1 MKQIVQPLRRERSWK
16 AAIRSVEGGSDEES
30 VMTLIP
36 MKQCRQGQRS
46 TQRVLPLGRLT
57 EISVTERPVTS
68 GNAKSASLWHVL
80 HTRSRQEKSLA
91 RVLHAAGIE
100 YYLPV
105 VDRVRFYGH
114 RKRTVTVPLF
124 SNYLF
129 VNGSLEVAYFATSTH
144 RVANVIPVLD
154 QEGFASDLEQIRRA
168 LSGGAD
174 LSPYRYLEIGLRV
187 RVTSGPF
194 RDIEGLIENHHRP
207 DRLILQ
213 IDTLG
218 RAASLEIDASLLE
231 LVD

>member
-1 MKQIVQPLRRERSWK
+1 
-16 AAIRSVEGGSDEES
+16 
-30 VMTLIP
+30 MTLIP
-36 MKQCRQGQRS
+36 MKHCKQGRRS
-46 TQRVLPLGRLT
+46 TPSVLTPSRLT
-57 EISVTERPVTS
+57 EISISECPETS
-68 GNAKSASLWHVL
+68 GNSESVSLWHVL

-91 RVLHAAGIE
+91 RALHAAGIE

-129 VNGSLEVAYFATSTH
+129 VNGPLEVAYFATSTQ

-154 QEGFASDLEQIRRA
+154 QKGFESDLEQIRRA
-168 LSGGAD
+168 LSGGAA
-174 LSPYRYLEIGLRV
+174 LSPFRYLEIGLRV

>member
-1 MKQIVQPLRRERSWK
+1 MRESL
-16 AAIRSVEGGSDEES
+16 
-30 VMTLIP
+30 MTLIP
-36 MKQCRQGQRS
+36 MQLS
-46 TQRVLPLGRLT
+46 TQRHQSSLETLSPSRVT
-57 EISVTERPVTS
+57 EISVPPRPALS
-68 GNAKSASLWHVL
+68 GNSAGESLWHVL

-91 RVLHAAGIE
+91 RTLHAAGIE

-105 VDRVRFYGH
+105 VNRVRFYGH

-129 VNGSLEVAYFATSTH
+129 VNGPLEVAYFATSTQ

-154 QEGFASDLEQIRRA
+154 QKGFVSDLEQIRRA

-194 RDIEGLIENHHRP
+194 RDIEGLIENHHQP

>member
-1 MKQIVQPLRRERSWK
+1 ML
-16 AAIRSVEGGSDEES
+16 IRTQGHQGSLETTRPS
-30 VMTLIP
+30 PV
-36 MKQCRQGQRS
+36 
-46 TQRVLPLGRLT
+46 T
-57 EISVTERPVTS
+57 EISVGQRPAMS
-68 GNAKSASLWHVL
+68 GNAAGESLWHVL

-91 RVLHAAGIE
+91 RTLEAAGIR
-100 YYLPV
+100 YYLPL

-124 SNYLF
+124 TNYLF
-129 VNGSLEVAYFATSTH
+129 VNGPLEAAYFANSTQ

-174 LSPYRYLEIGLRV
+174 LSPFRYLEIGLRV

>member
-1 MKQIVQPLRRERSWK
+1 
-16 AAIRSVEGGSDEES
+16 
-30 VMTLIP
+30 MTLIP
-36 MKQCRQGQRS
+36 MKQRQPVQRS
-46 TQRVLPLGRLT
+46 TQSALPPVRLT
-57 EISVTERPVTS
+57 EISVAERPVTS
-68 GNAKSASLWHVL
+68 GNAKSESLWHVL

-91 RVLHAAGIE
+91 RALHAAGIE

-129 VNGSLEVAYFATSTH
+129 VNGPLEVAYFATSTQ

-154 QEGFASDLEQIRRA
+154 QKGFESDLEHIRRA

-174 LSPYRYLEIGLRV
+174 LSPYRYLEIGRRV